1 VIALPT
7 FKTNKII
14 KALLSKGFQETDSNH
29 KFFFFYYNGKK
40 TAIRTKISHGKKE
53 YDDSLINFMKKELY
67 LDKGELEGL
76 INCSLSETDY
86 IKILKDKGKIYH

>member
-7 FKTNKII
+7 FKTSKIT
-14 KALLSKGFQETDSNH
+14 KALLSKGFKEIDSNH
-29 KFFFFYYNGKK
+29 KFFFLYYNGKK

-53 YDDSLINFMKKELY
+53 YGDSLLNFMKKELY

-76 INCSLSETDY
+76 INCSLSGSGY
-86 IKILKDKGKIYH
+86 IEILKGKKK

>member
-1 VIALPT
+1 
-7 FKTNKII
+7 
-14 KALLSKGFQETDSNH
+14 
-29 KFFFFYYNGKK
+29 
-40 TAIRTKISHGKKE
+40 
-53 YDDSLINFMKKELY
+53 MKKELY